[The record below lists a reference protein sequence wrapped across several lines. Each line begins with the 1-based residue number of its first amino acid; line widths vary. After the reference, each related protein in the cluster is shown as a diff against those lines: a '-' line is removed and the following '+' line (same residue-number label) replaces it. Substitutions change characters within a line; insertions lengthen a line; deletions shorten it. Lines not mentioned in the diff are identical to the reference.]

1 MFKKIAA
8 LAMVLVMMFTV
19 LSVFTGCNG
28 SENETD
34 DNKGN
39 VEESVDESNTESD
52 KKDSK
57 AAADLKIGAIMVGDE
72 TEGYTKAHMDGI
84 KEAAAALGIDE
95 SQIIWKY
102 KVEENS
108 SCLDAASRT
117 ASS

>member
-39 VEESVDESNTESD
+39 VEDSVGN
-52 KKDSK
+52 
-57 AAADLKIGAIMVGDE
+57 
-72 TEGYTKAHMDGI
+72 
-84 KEAAAALGIDE
+84 
-95 SQIIWKY
+95 
-102 KVEENS
+102 
-108 SCLDAASRT
+108 
-117 ASS
+117 